1 MRERWRNVF
10 LAIGI
15 IAIVV
20 MLFTFPMDSQSLL
33 RSLRRAGVWLPAVV
47 VLWAFIYLMNA
58 WSWYVIIHD
67 GQHGRI
73 PFRTVYKLTVS
84 SFALNY
90 ATPVGLMG
98 GEPYRIMELTP
109 YVGASKATSSVI
121 LYVMMHIFSH
131 FCFWLT
137 ASLLFLLTRPSG
149 AAMTTLAAML
159 LAVCL
164 LAVYFFAK
172 GYRQGLALRSLG
184 LLSRLPWVGR
194 WARPFMERKREGL
207 LRID

>member
-1 MRERWRNVF
+1 MRDRWRNVF

-20 MLFTFPMDSQSLL
+20 MLFTFPMDSQTLL

-90 ATPVGLMG
+90 A
-98 GEPYRIMELTP
+98 Y
-109 YVGASKATSSVI
+109 S
-121 LYVMMHIFSH
+121 
-131 FCFWLT
+131 
-137 ASLLFLLTRPSG
+137 
-149 AAMTTLAAML
+149 
-159 LAVCL
+159 
-164 LAVYFFAK
+164 
-172 GYRQGLALRSLG
+172 
-184 LLSRLPWVGR
+184 
-194 WARPFMERKREGL
+194 
-207 LRID
+207 